1 MTVDVGP
8 APGRTRPAPRGP
20 GGRRALVGRPVFAS
34 AALRRV
40 VYAVVFEALAVLF
53 TTGILAAL
61 GNAGGPSLMVAVV
74 SSTVALLWNVV
85 FNTLFERFE
94 RRVGVTHRPWWMRAA
109 HAVGFE
115 GGLLVFLV
123 PAVALVLGVGLGEA
137 FLIEAG
143 LLVFFLVYAAVYAYA
158 FDSVFGLPIE
168 SVRPRPAAAR

>member
-61 GNAGGPSLMVAVV
+61 GNAGGPSLVVAVV
-74 SSTVALLWNVV
+74 SSTVALLWNVL

-94 RRVGVTHRPWWMRAA
+94 RRVGVTHRPWWMRVA

-123 PAVALVLGVGLGEA
+123 PAVADDARRALFRYTRARRGGASNACPRWHRFPRRCDPIPRL
-137 FLIEAG
+137 AG
-143 LLVFFLVYAAVYAYA
+143 AQ
-158 FDSVFGLPIE
+158 G
-168 SVRPRPAAAR
+168 